1 MKSSSWTKSALVV
14 ALVALLLAAMVKIV
28 KAEPFQ
34 ADRSVACNTEIKQTI
49 ESLEGPP
56 HHYETQA
63 VAQAVSGGGVFVL
76 MESESGYWGLLFI
89 GEGPGGA
96 DVVCIVIEGRNWR
109 ER

>member
-1 MKSSSWTKSALVV
+1 MKSQYIFGGIAVLLS
-14 ALVALLLAAMVKIV
+14 LLAFVVLAH
-28 KAEPFQ
+28 AEPFH
-34 ADRSVACNTEIKQTI
+34 AERSVACNTEIKQTI
-49 ESLEGPP
+49 ENLEGPP

-63 VAQAVSGGGVFVL
+63 MAQAVSGGGVFVL